1 MQEIEKQPVS
11 INVTTDASGKMKQTS
26 EEVVSQI
33 KAELD
38 KIGLPYSDVV
48 ANDKGST
55 YFVVTKDGQQH
66 EILKLVKTGNALVKP
81 VLTKAKW
88 INHLIKTQP
97 EDLYKFV
104 DAELAKLKGKPA
116 TTPTVPD
123 AIAAAIA
130 AQQAE
135 KKAAAEKAAATETVE
150 QEVWKRHLVKK
161 RETLKALAGK
171 YGTTVEAI
179 KKANNLKSN
188 FIREGMTLK
197 IKMKVKKQ
205 VAKEAP
211 ATPAAVP
218 ATTPQATTEA
228 PSSLADLEAL
238 IAATEGSD
246 PSLLDE
252 DIVSLQTVSVD
263 GIEYEKSEITY
274 SFLIELGKT
283 SQEANEIL
291 KEIC

>member
-1 MQEIEKQPVS
+1 LNKFGTSEKQTEKNN
-11 INVTTDASGKMKQTS
+11 I
-26 EEVVSQI
+26 
-33 KAELD
+33 
-38 KIGLPYSDVV
+38 
-48 ANDKGST
+48 
-55 YFVVTKDGQQH
+55 
-66 EILKLVKTGNALVKP
+66 P
-81 VLTKAKW
+81 VLLDPGAKVRGEKQAYVSRELMELAYKNDIANQEAGQDLDTIIRRGGYSSKELSELLKPEVDR
-88 INHLIKTQP
+88 IN
-97 EDLYKFV
+97 
-104 DAELAKLKGKPA
+104 AELATLKSKPA

-161 RETLKALAGK
+161 GETLKALAGK